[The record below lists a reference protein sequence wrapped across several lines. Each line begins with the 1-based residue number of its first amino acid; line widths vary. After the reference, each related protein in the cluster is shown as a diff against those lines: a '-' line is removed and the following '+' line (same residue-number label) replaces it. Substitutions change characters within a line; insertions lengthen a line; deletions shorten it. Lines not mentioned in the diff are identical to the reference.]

1 MSSDTSRAEAKP
13 RRSSWFRPPKK
24 ESPDGSMSL
33 GDHLREIRYRVTISA
48 LALVLAAIGC
58 AFFYQPLVEFIM
70 YPYLVARDDVTA
82 ANSEAMLQ
90 LANTGVTGP
99 FTLGVV
105 ILIICGLIITIP
117 VWLYQIWAFV
127 APGLLAKE
135 KKYVM
140 AFLGAGIPLF
150 LLGCAM
156 GYWIWPKGIA
166 VMLSFTP
173 TGLGVMNYQD
183 MSEFVSLE
191 LKVILIFGASFLL
204 PVIVVALNLFG
215 VVRGY
220 QLKKWRKGV
229 FFASFVLAAVATP
242 STDPFTMLCMAIPV
256 TLLFYIAELICRLL
270 DRRKGIVESDE
281 AQFKIDVD
289 DGK

>member
-1 MSSDTSRAEAKP
+1 MSPDASSAEAKP

-33 GDHLREIRYRVTISA
+33 GDHLREIRYRITVSV
-48 LALVLAAIGC
+48 LALVLAAVGC
-58 AFFYQPLVEFIM
+58 AFFYQPLVLFIM
-70 YPYLVARDDVTA
+70 EPYNVARTDVKA
-82 ANSEAMLQ
+82 ANPEANLQ

-105 ILIICGLIITIP
+105 ILIVCGLIITIP

-135 KKYVM
+135 KKYVLYFM
-140 AFLGAGIPLF
+140 AAGIPLF
-150 LLGCAM
+150 LAGCAM
-156 GYWIWPKGIA
+156 GYWVWPKGIA

-173 TGLGVMNYQD
+173 QDLGIMNYQD
-183 MSEFVSLE
+183 MGEFVTLE
-191 LKVILIFGASFLL
+191 LKIILIFGASFLL
-204 PVIVVALNLFG
+204 PVIVVALNLFN
-215 VVRGY
+215 VVRGH

-229 FFASFVLAAVATP
+229 FFGSFVLAAIATP
-242 STDPFTMLCMAIPV
+242 STDPFTMLCMAIPM
-256 TLLFYIAELICRLL
+256 TLLFYLSELICRGL
-270 DRRKGIVESDE
+270 DKRKGVVAAEE
-281 AQFKIDVD
+281 KEFNIDVD

>member
-1 MSSDTSRAEAKP
+1 MSEKTSQIQEKP
-13 RRSSWFRPPKK
+13 RRFAWLRPPKA

-33 GDHLREIRYRVTISA
+33 WDHLREIRYRVTISA
-48 LALVLAAIGC
+48 LALVLAAIAA
-58 AFFYQPLVEFIM
+58 AFFYRPIVLFIM
-70 YPYLVARDDVTA
+70 HPYTVAKQDVEEI
-82 ANSEAMLQ
+82 NDEAKIQ
-90 LANTGVTGP
+90 LANNGVTGP
-99 FTLGVV
+99 FTLGVIV
-105 ILIICGLIITIP
+105 LIVAGLIITIP

-140 AFLGAGIPLF
+140 YFFGAGIPLF
-150 LLGCAM
+150 LSGCAL

-166 VMLSFTP
+166 VMLSLTP
-173 TGLGVMNYQD
+173 PGLDVMNYQD
-183 MSEFVSLE
+183 MADFVILE
-191 LKVILIFGASFLL
+191 LKVILVFGASFLL

-215 VVRGY
+215 VIRGY
-220 QLKKWRKGV
+220 QLKRWRKGV

-256 TLLFYIAELICRLL
+256 TLLFFIAEMVCRYL
-270 DRRKGIVESDE
+270 DKRKGITEESQAE
-281 AQFKIDVD
+281 FNIDVD